1 MCFNALYN
9 ALITIRTYMNSVEA
23 EIDRQF
29 LENNGVQA
37 FIADD
42 NMGSYLNVAVGG
54 IRLMVNDADAEKA
67 SQILNQ

>member
-1 MCFNALYN
+1 
-9 ALITIRTYMNSVEA
+9 MNSVEA